1 MRDHDA
7 VLFGK
12 VVHDDSRVVAVQP
25 VAGAVEPLCRGNTVM
40 ARVEDKVWT
49 ALPRIA
55 DERNDLAPRFLE
67 ADVTDVEPLPQL
79 GVVVQH
85 SFEERAVGAEVGR
98 PVGIARS
105 VGKARRQQKENIH
118 KRHRVCGC
126 R

>member
-25 VAGAVEPLCRGNTVM
+25 VAGAVEPLCGGSTVI
-40 ARVEDKVWT
+40 ARVEDEVRT

-55 DERNDLAPRFLE
+55 DKRDDLASRLFEP
-67 ADVTDVEPLPQL
+67 DVSDVELLSQL
-79 GVVVQH
+79 GMVVQH
-85 SFEERAVGAEVGR
+85 SFEERAVGAVVGR